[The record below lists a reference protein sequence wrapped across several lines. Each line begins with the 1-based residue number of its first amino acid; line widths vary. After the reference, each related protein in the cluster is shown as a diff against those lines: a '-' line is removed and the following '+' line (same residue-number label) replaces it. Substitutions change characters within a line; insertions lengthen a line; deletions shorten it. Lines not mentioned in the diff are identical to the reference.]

1 MRGEGFWGEEG
12 FCWGM
17 ETGKNLGK
25 YWGFYRIASLPQ
37 LKKAPAPGGLS
48 IMWDVVSLG
57 PGRAGGREGRFH
69 NVGSKGSDNF
79 RQGVTIFGRHSVSLP
94 GAGCCGSMG

>member
-25 YWGFYRIASLPQ
+25 YWGFYRIASQPQ
-37 LKKAPAPGGLS
+37 LKKAQTPRG
-48 IMWDVVSLG
+48 
-57 PGRAGGREGRFH
+57 
-69 NVGSKGSDNF
+69 
-79 RQGVTIFGRHSVSLP
+79 
-94 GAGCCGSMG
+94 

>member
-17 ETGKNLGK
+17 ETRKNLGK

-37 LKKAPAPGGLS
+37 LKKAPAP
-48 IMWDVVSLG
+48 
-57 PGRAGGREGRFH
+57 RAFPECEWFSFMFAVQFVRVYAMAWTELWPDDRE
-69 NVGSKGSDNF
+69 K
-79 RQGVTIFGRHSVSLP
+79 L
-94 GAGCCGSMG
+94 

>member
-37 LKKAPAPGGLS
+37 LKKAPAPRGLNENDS
-48 IMWDVVSLG
+48 HYHVGLRVGDGQECYKGLQFV
-57 PGRAGGREGRFH
+57 AHKQRFL
-69 NVGSKGSDNF
+69 V
-79 RQGVTIFGRHSVSLP
+79 
-94 GAGCCGSMG
+94 

>member
-25 YWGFYRIASLPQ
+25 YWGFYRIASQPHF
-37 LKKAPAPGGLS
+37 KKAQTPRG
-48 IMWDVVSLG
+48 
-57 PGRAGGREGRFH
+57 
-69 NVGSKGSDNF
+69 
-79 RQGVTIFGRHSVSLP
+79 
-94 GAGCCGSMG
+94 